1 MNDIQKMQ
9 GTLLPMET
17 EENTAILKGKAP
29 VSTMRD
35 YQKEVVSYTRGMG
48 RLFCS
53 LKGYE
58 PCKNQDEIV
67 EQIGYDSER
76 DLDNPTGSVFCAHG
90 AGFVVPWYEVEAYM
104 HMDTG
109 IMAEFEDDLS
119 EEDWRMLRQVLEILQ
134 VETILLKVPEIQH
147 AVELAVQELP
157 EIHLEVEAVREVV
170 TSRRNLPTVEAMRM
184 TKNFRPFLSVPLV
197 R

>member
-1 MNDIQKMQ
+1 M
-9 GTLLPMET
+9 
-17 EENTAILKGKAP
+17 KGKAP

-35 YQKEVVSYTRGMG
+35 YQKEVVFLYKGNG

-90 AGFVVPWYEVEAYM
+90 AGFVVPWYEVEEYM
-104 HMDTG
+104 HLDTG

-119 EEDWRMLRQVLEILQ
+119 EEDWEDAASGSEILQ

>member
-53 LKGYE
+53 LKDMSLV
-58 PCKNQDEIV
+58 K
-67 EQIGYDSER
+67 
-76 DLDNPTGSVFCAHG
+76 
-90 AGFVVPWYEVEAYM
+90 
-104 HMDTG
+104 
-109 IMAEFEDDLS
+109 
-119 EEDWRMLRQVLEILQ
+119 
-134 VETILLKVPEIQH
+134 
-147 AVELAVQELP
+147 
-157 EIHLEVEAVREVV
+157 
-170 TSRRNLPTVEAMRM
+170 SR
-184 TKNFRPFLSVPLV
+184 
-197 R
+197 

>member
-1 MNDIQKMQ
+1 
-9 GTLLPMET
+9 
-17 EENTAILKGKAP
+17 
-29 VSTMRD
+29 
-35 YQKEVVSYTRGMG
+35 MG

-90 AGFVVPWYEVEAYM
+90 AGFVVPWYEVEEYM
-104 HMDTG
+104 HLDTG

-119 EEDWRMLRQVLEILQ
+119 EEDWEDAASGFGNPASGDGTAQSARNSAR
-134 VETILLKVPEIQH
+134 T
-147 AVELAVQELP
+147 ELAVQELP

-184 TKNFRPFLSVPLV
+184 TKNFRPF
-197 R
+197 

>member
-1 MNDIQKMQ
+1 M
-9 GTLLPMET
+9 
-17 EENTAILKGKAP
+17 
-29 VSTMRD
+29 MRD
-35 YQKEVVSYTRGMG
+35 YQTQVTSYTKGRG

-53 LKGYE
+53 LKGYA
-58 PCKNQDEIV
+58 PCQNQDEIV
-67 EQIGYDSER
+67 EEFGYDSER

-119 EEDWRMLRQVLEILQ
+119 EEDWEDAASGSGNPASGDDTAQVQ
-134 VETILLKVPEIQH
+134 NSACSGAGSTGT
-147 AVELAVQELP
+147 AR
-157 EIHLEVEAVREVV
+157 IHLEVEAVREVV

-184 TKNFRPFLSVPLV
+184 TKNFRPF
-197 R
+197 